1 MHRGLEQA
9 TPHSLLDDS
18 RIVRQV
24 ALNLK
29 RNIEKDAT
37 EAMEEAVSR
46 YRLADCQSSRW
57 NPESFS
63 LLWGTP
69 LWNEA
74 SASQRILLNQLY
86 WVAYYSQIVSAEIA
100 TIFLNHVSAVGL
112 YAIEDFR
119 PVCDN
124 LDLETRQE
132 RAHIHAFRTISEDFE
147 YRTFGRRIF
156 TYPMRHPF
164 TETMVFADTN
174 RFRTWWKAVQL
185 RAFTAMAGSP
195 FLGSQY
201 LLIRGLRTLN
211 GKIVQ
216 HKLSQFYE
224 RHPDKER
231 APIPA
236 AISWYHFSD
245 ESFHF
250 NTSRI
255 VGVEVPRVLPAPT
268 AFERWVVNRGVAGCQ
283 ADHFHF
289 SVAVNGIFWFDPS
302 LFEASYRVFR
312 APSFGLGH
320 ADALRMIER
329 CYCEDSDGVQAA
341 AQTHAEAV
349 ESYRRF
355 VEPVGWLD
363 AGNREMKHM
372 ARNGVRRYL
381 ETNRRAF
388 ARFLSRAAMLKD
400 QPTVR
405 PATVAEFP
413 A

>member
-18 RIVRQV
+18 RLVKQV
-24 ALNLK
+24 ELNLK
-29 RNIEKDAT
+29 RNAEKDAT
-37 EAMEEAVSR
+37 EAMEAAVGR
-46 YRLADCQSSRW
+46 YRYEDCQATFW
-57 NPESFS
+57 NPELFS

-74 SASQRILLNQLY
+74 SASQRVLLNQLY

-124 LDLETRQE
+124 LDLETKQE
-132 RAHIHAFRTISEDFE
+132 RAHIHAFKTIGEDFE
-147 YRTFGRRIF
+147 YRLFGRRIF

-164 TETMVFADTN
+164 TETMIFADTN
-174 RFRTWWKAVQL
+174 RFKTWWKGVQL

-216 HKLSQFYE
+216 HKLSQYFE
-224 RHPDKER
+224 NHPDR
-231 APIPA
+231 AVAPIPA

-255 VGVEVPRVLPAPT
+255 VGLEVPRVLPAPT

-302 LFEASYRVFR
+302 LFEATYLVLRS
-312 APSFGLGH
+312 PSFGLDH
-320 ADALRMIER
+320 AETLRMLER
-329 CYCEDSDGVQAA
+329 CYCEDSEGVQAA
-341 AQTHAEAV
+341 ARTHAEAV

-355 VEPVGWLD
+355 VEPVSWLS
-363 AGNREMKHM
+363 ARNREMSHM
-372 ARNGVRRYL
+372 AGNGVRRYL
-381 ETNRRAF
+381 ETNRRAL
-388 ARFLSRAAMLKD
+388 ARFQSRASILAD
-400 QPTVR
+400 QPIARPVR
-405 PATVAEFP
+405 VAEAP

>member
-1 MHRGLEQA
+1 MHRGLAQA
-9 TPHSLLDDS
+9 TPHSLLDDA

-24 ALNLK
+24 ELNLK
-29 RNIEKDAT
+29 RNTAQDASEAIEA
-37 EAMEEAVSR
+37 AVAAYCLS
-46 YRLADCQSSRW
+46 DCRSSLW
-57 NPESFS
+57 NPETFS
-63 LLWGTP
+63 LLWGTA

-74 SASQRILLNQLY
+74 SPVQRVLLNQLY

-100 TIFLNHVSAVGL
+100 TIFLNHVAAVGL

-132 RAHIHAFRTISEDFE
+132 RVHIHAFKTIGEDFE
-147 YRTFGRRIF
+147 HRLFGRRIF

-164 TETMVFADTN
+164 TETMIFADSN
-174 RFRTWWKAVQL
+174 RFQTWWKSVQL

-216 HKLSQFYE
+216 HKLSQFFANHAE
-224 RHPDKER
+224 RER

-236 AISWYHFSD
+236 AISWHHFSD

-255 VGVEVPRVLPAPT
+255 VGLEVPRVLPAPS

-283 ADHFHF
+283 LDHYHF
-289 SVAVNGIFWFDPS
+289 SVAVNGIFWFDPA
-302 LFEASYRVFR
+302 LFAATYLLLRS
-312 APSFGLGH
+312 PSFALDH
-320 ADALRMIER
+320 AGALRMLER

-341 AQTHAEAV
+341 ARTHAEAV

-355 VEPVGWLD
+355 VEPVTWLS
-363 AGNREMKHM
+363 AANREMRHM
-372 ARNGVRRYL
+372 AGNGVDRYL
-381 ETNRRAF
+381 QTNRRAF
-388 ARFLSRAAMLKD
+388 ARFQHRASALKD
-400 QPTVR
+400 QPQLA
-405 PATVAEFP
+405 PADLAGSS

>member
-1 MHRGLEQA
+1 MHRGLHQA
-9 TPHSLLDDS
+9 TPHSLWDDA
-18 RIVRQV
+18 RLVKQV
-24 ALNLK
+24 ELNLK
-29 RNIEKDAT
+29 RNFEKDAT
-37 EAMEEAVSR
+37 EAMEAAVAR
-46 YRLADCQSSRW
+46 YRYDDCRSSQW
-57 NPESFS
+57 NPEVFS

-74 SASQRILLNQLY
+74 TPCQRVLLNQLY

-124 LDLETRQE
+124 LDLETKQE
-132 RAHIHAFRTISEDFE
+132 RAHIHAFKTIAEDFE
-147 YRTFGRRIF
+147 YRLFGRRIF

-164 TETMVFADTN
+164 TETMIFADTN
-174 RFRTWWKAVQL
+174 RFKTWWKGVQL

-216 HKLSQFYE
+216 HKLSQYFEHYPNRSE
-224 RHPDKER
+224 

-268 AFERWVVNRGVAGCQ
+268 AFERWVVNRGVSGCQ

-302 LFEASYRVFR
+302 LFEATYLVLRS
-312 APSFGLGH
+312 PSFGLDH
-320 ADALRMIER
+320 TESLRMIER
-329 CYCEDSDGVQAA
+329 CYCQDSEGVQAA
-341 AQTHAEAV
+341 ARTHAEAV

-355 VEPVGWLD
+355 VEPVSWLN
-363 AGNREMKHM
+363 ASNRRMSHM
-372 ARNGVRRYL
+372 ARNGVGRYL
-381 ETNRRAF
+381 ETNRRAWAKF
-388 ARFLSRAAMLKD
+388 RDRASVLADL
-400 QPTVR
+400 PIPR
-405 PATVAEFP
+405 PATMAEAP